1 MISIVKKVHEVHPV
15 RQKPVPG
22 RVRGHV
28 LLEVHEVHPVRQK
41 PVPGRVRGH
50 VLLDVLP
57 VLNALFMVTALKDF
71 LDIVNEKGGLPDRLL
86 PGTRR

>member
-15 RQKPVPG
+15 C
-22 RVRGHV
+22 
-28 LLEVHEVHPVRQK
+28 QK

-57 VLNALFMVTALKDF
+57 VLNALFMVTAMKEF
-71 LDIVNEKGGLPDRLL
+71 LGIVNEKGEPIGQVLARDTALKMLRQIGNGKSG
-86 PGTRR
+86 PGVLRRYEI